1 MKTTFRITLLIAL
14 MLSIFGLGHAAT
26 VQVGDGTSNTSYLP
40 LYGIYSYTYTQQVF
54 TQSQI
59 NHSGEITKIRFY
71 YASGSIGNNKDWTI
85 YLGHSQRT
93 EFSSTTDWE
102 PPANLTQ
109 VFSGDVT
116 DMVPQSNNWME
127 ITLNTPFNYNNTDNL
142 IVAVYQNTPGWS
154 SMSWGCF
161 NSGAD
166 TGIYFYSDSVDPDPQ
181 DPPAAN
187 NRTGNINRIQ
197 LVFPDTEVPM
207 APVLLS
213 PENAAEVM
221 NGQSL
226 SWELPHGSADAS
238 GYDVYIDGAIV
249 SNDQPQSSYVL
260 SNLAAGEHS
269 WYVVARNNI
278 GVSAASET
286 RTFTLVNGVIIG
298 SGTSNQT
305 DPFNAHYGH
314 GRSLGLY
321 TFDQIG
327 QLGVISAL
335 GWEAQTAGSATFP
348 YKIYAK
354 MTTDTELTQML
365 WDDFTATATLVKEGS
380 YAFNNLGWHQF
391 TLDNPIV
398 YTGGNLM
405 IGVEAN
411 HGGSGAGTGGYPR
424 FFYTSGNP
432 NTHQR
437 WARDNSVPTTNGTLS
452 AQLPNLLMMLSPLSD
467 DPLFVV
473 GPTECDFG
481 RTVIHSTSSQTFIIT
496 NGGGGTL
503 NVTGLSPMTDGF
515 FSITNAP
522 AFPVNLTT
530 GQTATF
536 DIEYT
541 PTAAGNHTATFT
553 VSYAGGT
560 ADVTVS
566 GECYDPIIYDYP
578 FTDGFEEG
586 QTNGEQVVE
595 WNQILDD
602 GKTNYW
608 MANSSST
615 NYNRTPRNGDFNATL
630 RYNGNAWLTRPF
642 SLQAGQSYD
651 VEVWARQDGSNA
663 NNASVGIFYGTDGT
677 LDALTNTI
685 TEQTGIING
694 DYQRIYGSFTPATA
708 GVYWIAIH
716 GVINSSP
723 WYISIDDIS
732 VQHSPENPI
741 FTYTPDAINFGTGF
755 ANIPSA
761 YQDVVVTNSGI
772 GTLELPA
779 ANVSIIGDD
788 AAMFEFNAVNLP
800 LAVPAQQSA
809 TIPVRYNPTAEGTH
823 SATLRMVYEG
833 ENYDVALSGLA
844 LGEHA
849 LFEGFEGTTFPPIG
863 WTVHNGGG
871 SQTWQRSTT
880 NPHSGEA
887 HAHLRYDSVA
897 HDDWLITP
905 KLAPSATNHHISFYA
920 TNNHATYD
928 ERFNILVSTTTPEV
942 ASFTNTVASNE
953 GTGANTYMFHTYD
966 LSQFIGQE
974 IYVAIQAISTNQLY
988 LQVDDVS
995 GPDIVSDIPAAPVL
1009 VSPANAAVMVSVTP
1023 TFAWEASPGG
1033 IPSGFRVY
1041 CDTNNPPTTEIGV
1054 SNTTSFTPATPLE
1067 TDTVYYW
1074 TVKAYNSAGESDA
1087 PAAFS
1092 FTTVPG
1098 GLVFIGDGTE
1108 NKQLPIHPY
1117 YNYSY
1122 SQSIYLQSDINV
1134 ANQRLENIAFYW
1146 NGAAAGTNNRDWVIY
1161 MAHTDRT
1168 TFTGNQDWVP
1178 FDQLTQVFDGQVN
1191 IPAEE
1196 GWVNIALQNPFVYN
1210 NTDNLLICVDE
1221 NTPGNNGNTGFF
1233 HSTNATA
1240 TRALVYYSDITNPD
1254 PASPPNA
1261 TRQQSAFANIRM
1273 QFGDL
1278 PTSPILSYSPQ
1289 SIDFG
1294 TVTNGTQIGP
1304 RNLRI
1309 TNTGFGT
1316 LNLTAADISI
1326 IGPQAAEFSFGEDN
1340 LPMALASGAS
1350 AIIPVYVTG
1359 TTEGPITAT
1368 LRIVYAG
1375 ENNDVALS
1383 ADVLPAG
1390 TVFIGD
1396 GTSSQ
1401 RQPFGTLWGFE
1412 HSAALY
1418 TADEI
1423 GLQGMLSLI
1432 GWECAN
1438 TSGTSIPYKIWVK
1451 NTNATEIV
1459 ADSWTNFVTDLTLV
1473 KEGTHTFESSGWHTF
1488 TLDTPFEYT
1497 GGNLI
1502 VATESAVGGN
1512 GGGTGHTFNYTSTP
1526 TSHGYWY
1533 SDNTF
1538 NPEQNCNV
1546 NANRPNLMLGFL
1558 TNTGN
1563 ITGTVTGAGNQPL
1576 AGVSVTLADREYH
1589 TTTDNN
1595 GYYQLM
1601 NITEGNYT
1609 LTFSKHTYQTHTQ
1622 NVTLQTDDELTIN
1635 VNMQLLPQ
1643 VTVSG
1648 TVFASD
1654 TGAGIVGA
1662 SVTLRGYAEYSVNT
1676 NAFGEF
1682 TIPNVFANNVYDYNI
1697 SAAGYVSQNGQ
1708 ITLAAADHNMGQITL
1723 NEVAFAPAEVT
1734 ATVNDISTE
1743 VTVEWLAPDPNAIE
1757 VTTGFEG
1764 TEFPPEDWTQVI
1776 TNNGAANALGMY
1788 PTWCRIGAVTI
1799 TGEQVSP
1806 TEGSFQA
1813 AVAWTYTHQD
1823 EWLITPSFSCPSGAY
1838 MTFDSYVLLGSTE
1851 GDHYYVKIST
1861 DNGATWTELWD
1872 ASAQTGGLNAYA
1884 TPITID
1890 LDAYTGNQVKV
1901 AFHALGP
1908 ADNSG
1913 LRENWFIDNIYIGNG
1928 NAKVVF
1934 DSDQF
1939 VTLSASTP
1947 EMKLSRSGAEASLS
1961 RSEQRPARKYGRG
1974 LMGYNVYRLAAGS
1987 EQNQDGWILLNQEPT
2002 AGLSIVDPAWQTLA
2016 NGDYRWAVKAVY
2028 SNDVLSV
2035 PTFSNVLNKFVETGM
2050 IIGTVRNKDSA
2061 PISGATVTTGE
2072 YSATTNA
2079 SGAYSIQLPVGTYD
2093 VTASAE
2099 GYNPI
2104 TIEGKTVYANSNT
2117 TVNFVLKPVSNDEN
2131 IQPVVATAL
2140 NGNYPNPF
2148 NPETTISYSVK
2159 EAGRVKL
2166 EVYNVKGQLVK
2177 TLVNE
2182 DQATGHYKLVFN
2194 AKDDRGRSISSGVYL
2209 LRMVAPGYQKTSK
2222 MILMQ

>member
-1 MKTTFRITLLIAL
+1 MKTTFRITMLLAL
-14 MLSIFGLGHAAT
+14 LLSIFSLGYAQT
-26 VQVGDGTSNTSYLP
+26 VTIGDGTSSAY
-40 LYGIYSYTYTQQVF
+40 
-54 TQSQI
+54 
-59 NHSGEITKIRFY
+59 E
-71 YASGSIGNNKDWTI
+71 
-85 YLGHSQRT
+85 
-93 EFSSTTDWE
+93 
-102 PPANLTQ
+102 
-109 VFSGDVT
+109 
-116 DMVPQSNNWME
+116 
-127 ITLNTPFNYNNTDNL
+127 PFNTL
-142 IVAVYQNTPGWS
+142 
-154 SMSWGCF
+154 WG
-161 NSGAD
+161 
-166 TGIYFYSDSVDPDPQ
+166 Y
-181 DPPAAN
+181 
-187 NRTGNINRIQ
+187 
-197 LVFPDTEVPM
+197 
-207 APVLLS
+207 
-213 PENAAEVM
+213 
-221 NGQSL
+221 
-226 SWELPHGSADAS
+226 
-238 GYDVYIDGAIV
+238 
-249 SNDQPQSSYVL
+249 
-260 SNLAAGEHS
+260 
-269 WYVVARNNI
+269 
-278 GVSAASET
+278 
-286 RTFTLVNGVIIG
+286 
-298 SGTSNQT
+298 
-305 DPFNAHYGH
+305 
-314 GRSLGLY
+314 GRSAGLY
-321 TFDQIG
+321 TADQIG
-327 QLGVISAL
+327 QPGQILSLGWSVANTSAL
-335 GWEAQTAGSATFP
+335 EVP

-354 MTTDTELTQML
+354 LTSDNVQESIT
-365 WDDFTATATLVKEGS
+365 WDDFVATANLLKEGN
-380 YAFNNLGWHQF
+380 YVFNSDGWHTF
-391 TLDNPIV
+391 TLDVPFNYP
-398 YTGGNLM
+398 GGNIL

-411 HGGSGAGTGGYPR
+411 FGGSGGSGCPKFYYSTVGTGMHQQWRRDSSPPTATG
-424 FFYTSGNP
+424 SLNGN
-432 NTHQR
+432 
-437 WARDNSVPTTNGTLS
+437 
-452 AQLPNLLMMLSPLSD
+452 LPNLQMTLAPLSD
-467 DPLFVV
+467 EPYFVLS
-473 GPTECDFG
+473 PTAYDFG
-481 RTVIHSTSSQTFIIT
+481 TILVHTTSSQTFT
-496 NGGGGTL
+496 MMNAGGGT
-503 NVTGLSPMTDGF
+503 VTVNSVTPESDGF
-515 FSITNAP
+515 FTVTDAP
-522 AFPVNLTT
+522 AFPVTLGT
-530 GQTATF
+530 GQSATF
-536 DIEYT
+536 NIQYA
-541 PTAAGNHTATFT
+541 PTAEGTHTATFT
-553 VSYAGGT
+553 VTDGRTTTELVVNGT
-560 ADVTVS
+560 
-566 GECYDPIIYDYP
+566 CYDPIIYDLP
-578 FTDGFEEG
+578 WLEDFTDTTFPPTEWARYQGLYPTDPLTPVSSRWTRNNFANVSDPANPSARINIYGTGTKHWLVTPPIAIPATGYQLDFDLALTTYSGSNPVNPDQQQDDRFIVFIADNPTMENA
-586 QTNGEQVVE
+586 TILRE
-595 WNQILDD
+595 WNNT
-602 GKTNYW
+602 GSEYV
-608 MANSSST
+608 
-615 NYNRTPRNGDFNATL
+615 YNNIATL
-630 RYNGNAWLTRPF
+630 GEYQVINLSDHIGYKYFA
-642 SLQAGQSYD
+642 
-651 VEVWARQDGSNA
+651 
-663 NNASVGIFYGTDGT
+663 FYGESTASG
-677 LDALTNTI
+677 
-685 TEQTGIING
+685 G
-694 DYQRIYGSFTPATA
+694 DCNVYVDNVRVRETPSAPLFGYA
-708 GVYWIAIH
+708 
-716 GVINSSP
+716 
-723 WYISIDDIS
+723 
-732 VQHSPENPI
+732 
-741 FTYTPDAINFGTGF
+741 PDEINFGTTF
-755 ANIPSA
+755 ANTPTE
-761 YQDVVVTNSGI
+761 YQDVSVFNIGV
-772 GTLELPA
+772 GTLELTE

-788 AAMFEFNAVNLP
+788 AAVFEFDPVNLP
-800 LAVPAQQSA
+800 FALTLGQ
-809 TIPVRYNPTAEGTH
+809 TGIIPVRYNPTAEGVH
-823 SATLRMVYEG
+823 SATLRMVYNG
-833 ENYDVALSGLA
+833 ENYDVALSGGA
-844 LGEHA
+844 LGEFA
-849 LFEGFEGTTFPPIG
+849 LLEGFEGTTFPPVG

-871 SQTWQRSTT
+871 ANTWVRSTT
-880 NPHSGEA
+880 KPHTGVA
-887 HAHLRYDSVA
+887 HAQISWNTVA

-905 KLAPSATNHHISFYA
+905 KLAPTATNSNFSFYGC
-920 TNNHATYD
+920 NDSSYYD
-928 ERFNILVSTTTPEV
+928 ERFNILVSTTTPEI
-942 ASFTNTVASNE
+942 ASFTNTVAADV
-953 GTGANTYMFHTYD
+953 GTGATEYMFHSFD
-966 LSQFIGQE
+966 LSQFVGQE
-974 IYVAIQAISTNQLY
+974 IYVAIQAFSTNQLR
-988 LQVDDVS
+988 LLIDDIS
-995 GPDIVSDIPAAPVL
+995 GPDIVSEAPAAPTL
-1009 VSPANAAVMVSVTP
+1009 ISPANAAVMVSTTP
-1023 TFAWEASPGG
+1023 TFTWEIGAGG
-1033 IPSGFRVY
+1033 IPSGFRIY
-1041 CDTNNPPTTEIGV
+1041 CDTNNPPTTEVGV
-1054 SNTTSFTPATPLE
+1054 SYSPSFTLTTPLE
-1067 TDTVYYW
+1067 YDTVYYW
-1074 TVKAYNSAGESDA
+1074 TVKGYNSTGESDA
-1087 PAAFS
+1087 ATPFS
-1092 FTTVPG
+1092 FTTVPE
-1098 GLVFIGDGTE
+1098 GLVFIGDGTS
-1108 NKQLPIHPY
+1108 NNQIPIYPY

-1122 SQSIYLQSDINV
+1122 SQTIYLQSDINV

-1146 NGAAAGTNNRDWVIY
+1146 NGAAAGTNNRDWVVY

-1168 TFTGNQDWVP
+1168 AFDGNQDWVP
-1178 FDQLTQVFDGQVN
+1178 FDQLTEVFDGEVILPQ
-1191 IPAEE
+1191 EE
-1196 GWVNIALQNPFVYN
+1196 GWVNITLQNPFVYN

-1221 NTPGNNGNTGFF
+1221 NTPGNNGSTPHFYSTAVTG
-1233 HSTNATA
+1233 
-1240 TRALVYYSDITNPD
+1240 TRALLYYSDSTNPD

-1261 TRQQSAFANIRM
+1261 NGQKSAYANIRM

-1502 VATESAVGGN
+1502 VATESAVGGS
-1512 GGGTGHTFNYTSTP
+1512 GGGSGHTFNYTSTP

-1939 VTLSASTP
+1939 VTLSTSTP
-1947 EMKLSRSGAEASLS
+1947 EMTLSRSSAEASLS

-1974 LMGYNVYRLAAGS
+1974 LMGYNVYRLTAGS

-2117 TVNFVLKPVSNDEN
+2117 TVNFILKPVSNDEN
-2131 IQPVVATAL
+2131 TQPVVATAL

-2194 AKDDRGRSISSGVYL
+2194 ARDDRGRSISSGVYL